1 MKNVLITGASGGIGN
16 ELINYFLKK
25 GDHVIAVSRS
35 KPALDISSHK
45 NLQWIVA
52 DINLSEGRKF
62 VRQAVEGIQ
71 KLDILINNA
80 GALINK
86 PFQDISEKEL
96 ELVYRANVF
105 APFHLIQELL
115 PSLKNAEKAHVINI
129 GSMGGFQGTAKFSG
143 LTAYSSSKF
152 ALAGLT
158 EVLAEEFKETN
169 VAFNCLALGAAQT
182 KMLEAAFPGYK
193 APVSAEEMAS
203 FIGDFA
209 SNAHHYIRGKI
220 IPVSLSTP

>member
-1 MKNVLITGASGGIGN
+1 MKNVLITGTSGGIGT
-16 ELINYFLKK
+16 ELVKYFLKK
-25 GDHVIAVSRS
+25 GDRVVAVSRS
-35 KPALDISSHK
+35 RQERMDSSVGE
-45 NLQWIVA
+45 LIQLAA
-52 DINLSEGRKF
+52 DINTLDGRTT
-62 VRQAVEGIQ
+62 VRQALE
-71 KLDILINNA
+71 KLGTLDMLINNA

-86 PFQDISEKEL
+86 PFLDISEKEL
-96 ELVYRANVF
+96 ALVYHANVF

-115 PSLKNAEKAHVINI
+115 PLLKNTKNAHVVNI
-129 GSMGGFQGTAKFSG
+129 GSMGGFQGTAKFPG

-158 EVLAEEFKETN
+158 EVLAEEFKETGI
-169 VAFNCLALGAAQT
+169 AFNCLALGAAQT

-193 APVSAEEMAS
+193 APVTAEEMAA

-209 SNAHHYIRGKI
+209 SNAHHYIKGKI